1 MQNGL
6 CTAITVPLT
15 VARISNSLWGP
26 LTELAGIGNINCKSD
41 MQVGGGTFSM
51 FEWKNEPSFS
61 L

>member
-41 MQVGGGTFSM
+41 MQVGGGTLSM
-51 FEWKNEPSFS
+51 FE
-61 L
+61 